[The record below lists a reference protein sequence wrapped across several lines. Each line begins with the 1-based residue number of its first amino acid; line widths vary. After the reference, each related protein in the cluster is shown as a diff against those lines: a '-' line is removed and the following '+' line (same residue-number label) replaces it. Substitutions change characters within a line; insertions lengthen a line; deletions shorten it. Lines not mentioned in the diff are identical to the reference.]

1 MEKFVEVSSHG
12 ERNTIPKVSKD
23 CKGERKD
30 ILFRGCTGKRLVGW
44 EQVRQARPKA
54 ENGIP
59 QAGFTTGCYHAVFH
73 TEIFLTLWRML
84 RSAKHGNCC

>member
-30 ILFRGCTGKRLVGW
+30 ILFRGCPGKRHK
-44 EQVRQARPKA
+44 QALQLDAIMQDFIMKY
-54 ENGIP
+54 
-59 QAGFTTGCYHAVFH
+59 F
-73 TEIFLTLWRML
+73 
-84 RSAKHGNCC
+84 